1 MKNRQRKSV
10 FPLIIVTI
18 SFLLLAACGLNKQT
32 TFAPEDFRVQII
44 ENAMGL
50 VEDIEGQNE
59 ELTLESIQ
67 YGNFS
72 GYGKEAF
79 AILKI
84 TPSPHVGGLDRTL
97 CVVYK
102 ADDLSVVAS
111 REFLADFVQIRILPT
126 ASGKSHVLYLG
137 TTTYQGV
144 SSQDMQLFEIE
155 DNEWKSNPVN
165 IPQLND
171 EVNCILANQTSLLI
185 LQKNC
190 NSASSQFFIWNI
202 ITESFDRAEQC
213 KEVKAVNGH

>member
-1 MKNRQRKSV
+1 MKNKLRKSE

-18 SFLLLAACGLNKQT
+18 SVLLLATCGLNKET
-32 TFAPEDFRVQII
+32 TITPEDFRVQII

-72 GYGKEAF
+72 GGGKEAF

-102 ADDLSVVAS
+102 ADDLSVIAS
-111 REFLADFVQIRILPT
+111 REFLADFVQIQILPT
-126 ASGKSHVLYLG
+126 ASGRSHILYLG

-144 SSQDMQLFEIE
+144 SSQDMQLFKIE
-155 DNEWKSNPVN
+155 DYEWKSNPVN
-165 IPQLND
+165 IPQLNNED
-171 EVNCILANQTSLLI
+171 DCILANQTDLLI
-185 LQKNC
+185 FQKNRI
-190 NSASSQFFIWNI
+190 SASSQFFIWNSM
-202 ITESFDRAEQC
+202 TESFDRAE
-213 KEVKAVNGH
+213 